1 MKKRQTNAER
11 QLAHEQKQEAL
22 RKLSEE
28 FRKILARGPDPN
40 YPVTKLSIEE
50 QIALGIP
57 LDTGWVA
64 TMPLPGRSRKA
75 AKPKSKP

>member
-1 MKKRQTNAER
+1 MNKQQRE
-11 QLAHEQKQEAL
+11 AHEQKQEAR
-22 RKLSEE
+22 RKLHE
-28 FRKILARGPDPN
+28 RRLQILQRGPDPN